1 MRRAGWSLLL
11 IVAGLVAGCQPAGI
25 ATLPAIE
32 VYFSPHGGCTD
43 AVVREI
49 ESARSTVLV
58 QAYSFTSAPIAK
70 ALVDAQKRRVR
81 VRVILDKGEL
91 RQNYREPDFLAQMG
105 VPTRID
111 AQHTNAHNKVMII
124 DGQVVLTGSFNFT
137 RQAETGNAE
146 NLLVI
151 RSPALARQY
160 TDNWQLHAEH
170 SEPYAGRQSRGEE
183 DGHNPSDG
191 GGHKEKSPTLSW

>member
-1 MRRAGWSLLL
+1 MRQAGWSLLL
-11 IVAGLVAGCQPAGI
+11 VVAGLIAGCQPPGI
-25 ATLPAIE
+25 GTLPAIE

-43 AVVREI
+43 AVAHEI
-49 ESARSTVLV
+49 ESARSTILV

-70 ALVDAQKRRVR
+70 ALVAAQRRGVR
-81 VRVILDKGEL
+81 VQVILDKGEL

-111 AQHTNAHNKVMII
+111 AKHTNAHNKVMII

-137 RQAETGNAE
+137 RQAETSNAE

-160 TDNWQLHAEH
+160 KANWQLHAEH
-170 SEPYAGRQSRGEE
+170 SEPYAGRQSRGE
-183 DGHNPSDG
+183 SSRRRG
-191 GGHKEKSPTLSW
+191 GRPQLIAQRRP